1 MLIRSQANY
10 TKARPADC
18 YTLDVCR
25 TMVAMSHVDSVRTY
39 VVSDAN
45 AILLYPWKDDRINA
59 PFQY

>member
-39 VVSDAN
+39 VVSVAN
-45 AILLYPWKDDRINA
+45 AICNR
-59 PFQY
+59 